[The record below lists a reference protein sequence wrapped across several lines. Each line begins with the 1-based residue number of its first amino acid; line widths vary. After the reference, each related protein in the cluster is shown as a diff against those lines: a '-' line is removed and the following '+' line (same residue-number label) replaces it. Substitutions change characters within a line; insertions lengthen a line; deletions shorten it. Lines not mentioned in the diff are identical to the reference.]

1 MSDVGQISSQGNNL
15 RTTVDKGLWSWK
27 SRGRLRRLRRLVVSA
42 FLKEFRDVYP
52 CDCIH
57 LRRTGK
63 VQDFW
68 MQKLS
73 PQSDVLSKS
82 KQCKNRFRYVC
93 KCVTKHMRSICLC
106 LCIRIYTACTCTYN
120 SDWQALDVCDSCKLS
135 NMLWAFERQTQTIL
149 FVLGFRKIALP
160 CCSFTSFTVLRWNG
174 SSPKNARNVK
184 RCEEVCR
191 RSQLQAV
198 RIAHDI
204 GRICINW
211 TEQHTSVDAW
221 CVNDVLSVAGHEKPL
236 EEEVLAAETCFANTT
251 ASNTFHWSMHL
262 YFMLNP
268 NIGS

>member
-82 KQCKNRFRYVC
+82 KQCKNCFRYVC

-135 NMLWAFERQTQTIL
+135 NMLWAFERQPQTIL

-191 RSQLQAV
+191 RLQLQAV

-221 CVNDVLSVAGHEKPL
+221 CVNDVLWQVMKSHLKKRFLLLKP
-236 EEEVLAAETCFANTT
+236 VFANTT

>member
-1 MSDVGQISSQGNNL
+1 
-15 RTTVDKGLWSWK
+15 
-27 SRGRLRRLRRLVVSA
+27 
-42 FLKEFRDVYP
+42 
-52 CDCIH
+52 
-57 LRRTGK
+57 
-63 VQDFW
+63 
-68 MQKLS
+68 
-73 PQSDVLSKS
+73 
-82 KQCKNRFRYVC
+82 
-93 KCVTKHMRSICLC
+93 MRSICLC

-135 NMLWAFERQTQTIL
+135 NMLWAFERQPQTIL

-191 RSQLQAV
+191 RLQLQAV

-236 EEEVLAAETCFANTT
+236 EEEVLAAETCFCKHHCVKYFSLIN
-251 ASNTFHWSMHL
+251 ASLFHAEPKHWKLRPGLSKSHPFEHYHALSML
-262 YFMLNP
+262 SQVAL
-268 NIGS
+268 S